1 MRVDPILESCHDNK
15 EYTHDRRGILYMPEL
30 HRQRLWKAAAK
41 FWPEKRFAAL
51 ETTNSFEAAVNAALE
66 ERERTEGTF
75 FCPMKV
81 C

>member
-1 MRVDPILESCHDNK
+1 
-15 EYTHDRRGILYMPEL
+15 MPEL